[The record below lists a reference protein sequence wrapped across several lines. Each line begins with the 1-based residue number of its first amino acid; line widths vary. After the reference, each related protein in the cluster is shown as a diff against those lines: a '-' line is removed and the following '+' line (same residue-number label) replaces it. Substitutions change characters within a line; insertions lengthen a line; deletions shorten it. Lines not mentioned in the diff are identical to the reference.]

1 MTSLPIGEL
10 PPGGEDRCRPGFARR
25 WRHARVIDPTLGKL
39 YPFEDVPQAH
49 YEMEEGIEVF
59 ASGLCSWGPANPDWG
74 GSETGDVTRTTA
86 TKIQLIG
93 GGGCQRDIE
102 VRRRCN

>member
-10 PPGGEDRCRPGFARR
+10 PPGGEDRCRSGFARR
-25 WRHARVIDPTLGKL
+25 WRHTRVIDPTLGKL

-59 ASGLCSWGPANPDWG
+59 GKRVVLLGAGEPGLG
-74 GSETGDVTRTTA
+74 R
-86 TKIQLIG
+86 K
-93 GGGCQRDIE
+93 
-102 VRRRCN
+102 